1 MTKTP
6 PTAAIAPA
14 KPGSKPFN
22 HADLQGKRVLLTGAT
37 GGIGRAIARRLAAA
51 GASLLL
57 VARQHQE
64 LLQFSQQL
72 PGQHHCFCADLTSV
86 ADLQALV
93 EFSQTTGGI
102 DLLINNA
109 GISQFALADSQHYPA
124 QIALNL
130 VAPMQLC
137 QLLLPQLQQRQAA
150 TIVNIGSTFGSI
162 GYPGF
167 SGYCASKF
175 GLRGFTEALQREVS
189 SSTLRVLYFAPRA
202 TQTAI
207 NSAAVVAMNQQ
218 LGNAMDLPDDVALAL
233 IKQLQSGQR
242 RRYLGWPEQLFVR
255 LNALLPALVDRALQG
270 KLAVIQKYAA
280 SANAAKSAKSAKGA
294 NSAGTAAMTTQQT
307 HNNASNPAAKMSATR
322 L

>member
-1 MTKTP
+1 MT
-6 PTAAIAPA
+6 
-14 KPGSKPFN
+14 N
-22 HADLQGKRVLLTGAT
+22 LHDLRGKRVLLTGAT

-64 LLQFSQQL
+64 LLLLSQQL
-72 PGQHHCFCADLTSV
+72 PGQHQSFSADLT
-86 ADLQALV
+86 ATEDLQALAD
-93 EFSQTTGGI
+93 FTKTIGGI
-102 DLLINNA
+102 DVLINNA
-109 GISQFALADSQHYPA
+109 GMSQFALTDNQQYQA

-137 QLLLPQLQQRQAA
+137 QMLLPQLQQRNAA
-150 TIVNIGSTFGSI
+150 TIVNVGSAFGSI

-175 GLRGFTEALQREVS
+175 GLRGFTEALKREVS
-189 SSTLRVLYFAPRA
+189 SKTLRVLYFAPRA

-207 NSAAVVAMNQQ
+207 NSAAVVEMNQQ
-218 LGNAMDLPDDVALAL
+218 LGNAMDNPDDVAVQLM
-233 IKQLQSGQR
+233 KQLQSGQS

-255 LNALLPALVDRALQG
+255 VNALFPAIVDRALQG
-270 KLAVIQKYAA
+270 KLSTIREFATSKTNANTTTSDRSIQ
-280 SANAAKSAKSAKGA
+280 SNV
-294 NSAGTAAMTTQQT
+294 NNQTQNTT
-307 HNNASNPAAKMSATR
+307 ATR